1 MATKNGI
8 LEFKV
13 VCESKTTI
21 VASGQQENVTTS
33 LSIEIYTKP
42 NGLGIPAEDYKSIYV
57 PVSEHEPDLKWV
69 AYQVALGTL
78 VIGLTIFVA
87 TNPESAPVVIP
98 TMAKLL
104 PATF

>member
-1 MATKNGI
+1 MWRLIIGETGLRKAGI
-8 LEFKV
+8 KDARRLS
-13 VCESKTTI
+13 SKRAI
-21 VASGQQENVTTS
+21 LSCSNYAEAVALADAFSHTFAFLKS
-33 LSIEIYTKP
+33 PSIAIP
-42 NGLGIPAEDYKSIYV
+42 N
-57 PVSEHEPDLKWV
+57 LKWV

-87 TNPESAPVVIP
+87 TNPESVQVVIP

>member
-1 MATKNGI
+1 MADAFSHTFAFLK
-8 LEFKV
+8 
-13 VCESKTTI
+13 SPS
-21 VASGQQENVTTS
+21 VA
-33 LSIEIYTKP
+33 IP
-42 NGLGIPAEDYKSIYV
+42 N
-57 PVSEHEPDLKWV
+57 LKWV
-69 AYQVALGTL
+69 AYQLALGTL

>member
-87 TNPESAPVVIP
+87 TNPESVPVVIP